1 MGLAE
6 FLEKLV
12 KVRVFES
19 IKGIGYV
26 NINYNALLFVVPDGM
41 DGFLNQDDVVKYLSF
56 FPMNSYDSHRLSWR

>member
-56 FPMNSYDSHRLSWR
+56 FSDEFV